1 MPTNV
6 SGLPHVQKE
15 SSPSR
20 FAKVANDGNLIVT
33 VLFCVIGLLITA
45 VVMFRFP
52 NLGAII
58 AQSYQF

>member
-6 SGLPHVQKE
+6 SDRYVQKE

-20 FAKVANDGNLIVT
+20 FAKVANDRNLIVT

-45 VVMFRFP
+45 VVISRFP

-58 AQSYQF
+58 AQPYQF